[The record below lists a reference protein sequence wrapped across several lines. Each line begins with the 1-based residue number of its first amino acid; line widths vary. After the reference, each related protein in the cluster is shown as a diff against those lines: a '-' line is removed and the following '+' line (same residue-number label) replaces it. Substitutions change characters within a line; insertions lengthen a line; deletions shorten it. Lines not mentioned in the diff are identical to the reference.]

1 MTHHHHRDDIS
12 HPSAALGAS
21 LLRLSAVQRLVIAGI
36 AVGFLWVGFW
46 WAIR

>member
-1 MTHHHHRDDIS
+1 MTHHHHRDDAS

-21 LLRLSAVQRLVIAGI
+21 LLRLSATQRLAVAGI
-36 AVGFLWVGFW
+36 AVALLWAGFW